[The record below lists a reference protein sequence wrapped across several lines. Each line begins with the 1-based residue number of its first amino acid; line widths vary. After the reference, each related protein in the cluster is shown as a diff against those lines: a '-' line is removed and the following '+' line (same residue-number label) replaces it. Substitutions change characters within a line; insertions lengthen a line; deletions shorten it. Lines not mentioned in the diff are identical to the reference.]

1 MTKLPTLP
9 LTPEQ
14 AERAID
20 GLTGRI
26 VAMSAIQRTL
36 LAHITALAPAG
47 IEALRTHLSLQAA
60 DSQEELQGSGQD
72 ANEMFVREI
81 ASATQLI
88 DTLQAARDQ
97 Q

>member
-1 MTKLPTLP
+1 MTELPKLP

-26 VAMSAIQRTL
+26 VAMSAVQHTL
-36 LAHITALAPAG
+36 IAHVIALAPAG
-47 IEALRTHLSLQAA
+47 IELLRARLTVQAA
-60 DSQEELQGSGQD
+60 EWQEELQGSGQD
-72 ANEMFVREI
+72 AARMFVHEI
-81 ASATQLI
+81 ASANRLI
-88 DTLQAARDQ
+88 DKLQDERDQ